1 MNILMLGCSYGV
13 PNYFGPPG
21 APPNHHLEFLLRDQG
36 HSVHNCSKNSGSN
49 LETLTRAKHYLLGN
63 RIEHPAYAGQY
74 IECKEVAPLDLVIW
88 FHTEVSR
95 GNTVDF
101 NCVYKEFA
109 NFFLDLATPVAVIGG
124 AGDVLP
130 DFETFFTPDFFIPS
144 WRRLIL
150 GEHTPLTNNI
160 SQSQLIKKS
169 NLTVEQKIQV
179 IDDSLHV
186 IEAMQ
191 NSQHFPDGCHPGTWP
206 HQDLFDRLVKANLI

>member
-21 APPNHHLEFLLRDQG
+21 SPPEHHLEFLLTSQG
-36 HSVHNCSKNSGSN
+36 HRVHNCSKNSGSN
-49 LETLTRAKHYLLGN
+49 LETLTRAKQYLLGS
-63 RIEHPAYAGQY
+63 RIEHPAQTGQY
-74 IECKEVAPLDLVIW
+74 VECKEVGTLDLVIW

-101 NCVYKEFA
+101 NSVYKEFA